1 MTAFR
6 KAIRMSSGQDGARNG
21 TSERHCDLPVFGD
34 SVEKL
39 VVKTVVV
46 FWNFVR

>member
-1 MTAFR
+1 MVSASNNC
-6 KAIRMSSGQDGARNG
+6 IG
-21 TSERHCDLPVFGD
+21 TVTPLLNMGIMINKGLNSAD

>member
-1 MTAFR
+1 LST
-6 KAIRMSSGQDGARNG
+6 IQGSGRSNRSGR
-21 TSERHCDLPVFGD
+21 SEAELGVRRLCAD

-46 FWNFVR
+46 LWNFVR